1 MIILNNYK
9 TNNNN
14 INNSTTT
21 INDKSSDE
29 KLSKLKTNYGCYQA
43 CKCQERHKTKTK
55 GPDVTWDGCSGPLP
69 TEAPA
74 NPA

>member
-9 TNNNN
+9 TINND

-29 KLSKLKTNYGCYQA
+29 KSKLKTNYGCYQA